1 MIDFLKDK
9 LLEYKFIGGLKSG
22 SGQLWSSIL
31 AYALTIAFILLII
44 AIVHILLKRVVVK
57 AIKALVIKS
66 KFKWDDAL
74 IEHKVLDRA
83 IKIAPVLIIY
93 FFAPVFPEVQVW
105 IERLASALLILG
117 VLYTL
122 FALLDSLDTI
132 YNKQEVARQRPIKGL
147 LQVVKIILTIMC

>member
-132 YNKQEVARQRPIKGL
+132 YNKQEVARQRQSKA
-147 LQVVKIILTIMC
+147 CFR

>member
-1 MIDFLKDK
+1 MCIRDR
-9 LLEYKFIGGLKSG
+9 SG

-93 FFAPVFPEVQVW
+93 FFAPVFPERCV
-105 IERLASALLILG
+105 
-117 VLYTL
+117 
-122 FALLDSLDTI
+122 
-132 YNKQEVARQRPIKGL
+132 
-147 LQVVKIILTIMC
+147 